1 MLNNLEDKIIKKIE
15 KEKLKPL
22 SRSFFVIK
30 KIIFWLMISV
40 LLILAGLSSSVMFLI
55 IKHGDWDIYRFLG
68 SSQTTFFLKAFPYF
82 WLLGIIVFL
91 GISLNK
97 TKKADGTY
105 NYPFIYQSF
114 VGITIA
120 SILAII
126 FFNSG
131 LSQKTETYLSN
142 INIYRKTNYLRSSWE
157 NPEKGLLAGTLK
169 IKNNEFIL
177 KDFSEI
183 EWVLVL
189 PENNLTGKEL
199 LIDNDKIKI
208 IGKINTESQKNE
220 FIVQEIRSWKCGC
233 PHCAKM
239 EGSCNGCSDENSCS
253 SENQCQVYKMK

>member
-22 SRSFFVIK
+22 SRSFFVFK
-30 KIIFWLMISV
+30 KIIFWILTSIF
-40 LLILAGLSSSVMFLI
+40 LLFAGLSLSVMFLI
-55 IKHGDWDIYRFLG
+55 IKHGDWDIYHFLG
-68 SSQTTFFLKAFPYF
+68 SSPGTFFLKAFPYF
-82 WLLGIIVFL
+82 WLLGVLVFL
-91 GISLNK
+91 ILTLIK

-105 NYPFIYQSF
+105 AYPFIYQSIIGMLI
-114 VGITIA
+114 VT
-120 SILAII
+120 ILA
-126 FFNSG
+126 SG
-131 LSQKTETYLSN
+131 FYLSGMSQKTEAYLSSN
-142 INIYRKTNYLRSSWE
+142 KLYRKANYIRSSWE

-169 IKNNEFIL
+169 IKNNVFIL

-239 EGSCNGCSDENSCS
+239 EGSCNGCSDENSCN
-253 SENQCQVYKMK
+253 SENQCQIYKMK